1 MIPFFQKYFNNLEIR
16 WKLLIIVFPLVLIPL
31 FLVGTITGYIANQQ
45 AFLGVTKSSKAD
57 LDHMASFTI
66 DLLNSHYQQ
75 FQVYRQDKDKSLR
88 LELATLTSLAFNLV
102 EAEHRQQEKGLISR
116 ERAQQ
121 EANRALKRVSVGGS
135 GYIYAMTSRG
145 RLTVHIAREGE
156 SVWDEKDENGRYFI
170 REICKSA
177 VNSSDTVLYTVYPWR
192 NPILGEVK
200 PRKKLVA
207 YRYFPAW
214 DWIIAAGSYLDESA
228 EDADFERRS
237 FAELKERI
245 KKKMVGKTGYIYCMD
260 SKGTFTVHP
269 TSEGKNFFDAVD
281 QDGRRFIREM
291 CEKKRG
297 WIRYSWK
304 NPGES
309 APRMKIA
316 RYEYFEPWDWI
327 VAVGS
332 YEDEFYQEA
341 EAIKWRILASMLL
354 LVIMVSFVAVILVAL
369 AARRMTDPIHQM
381 IGVIRR
387 IKRGKLDERIDI
399 DTEDELGELAQAFNR
414 MVTILQQNKE
424 MEANLAQAGKMASL
438 GVLSSGV
445 AHEINNP
452 LGVILGYA
460 SYLESKISSD
470 DPSYRFISEIK
481 RESKR
486 CQKIVQ
492 DLLSYART
500 PKPVPA
506 RTDINRLLSQLADF
520 SLNHAQM
527 KNVEIRFQGDPE
539 LPEIMVDGDQLRQVA
554 MNLILNA
561 GGAMEEGGVLTI
573 RTRKVDDRWVQLS
586 FSDTGCGIPAD
597 QMEKIFE
604 PFFTTREKGT
614 GLGLAITKQI
624 VEMHMGKIAVE
635 STQGEGTTVTVILP
649 VDREAF

>member
-1 MIPFFQKYFNNLEIR
+1 MISFLQSYFNNLELR
-16 WKLLIIVFPLVLIPL
+16 WKLMVIVFPLVLIPL
-31 FLVGTITGYIANQQ
+31 ILVGTITGYIANQQ
-45 AFLGVTKSSKAD
+45 AFLGVTQTSKAD

-66 DLLNSHYQQ
+66 DLLNSHHQQ
-75 FQVYRQDKDKSLR
+75 FQVYRQDKEKNLR
-88 LELATLTSLAFNLV
+88 LELATLTNLAWNLV
-102 EAEHRQQEKGLISR
+102 ENEYRQQQKGAITR
-116 ERAQQ
+116 ERAQA

-145 RLTVHIAREGE
+145 KLTVHIAREGE
-156 SVWDEKDENGRYFI
+156 SVWDERDENGRYFI
-170 REICKSA
+170 REICRTA
-177 VNSSDTVLYTVYPWR
+177 VRSPGQTLYSVYPWR
-192 NPILGEVK
+192 NPILGELK

-207 YRYFPAW
+207 YRYFPEW
-214 DWIIAAGSYLDESA
+214 DWIIAAGSYLDESPEQA
-228 EDADFERRS
+228 EFERRS
-237 FAELKERI
+237 FADLKERI
-245 KKKMVGKTGYIYCMD
+245 KAKKVGTTGYIYCMD
-260 SKGTFTVHP
+260 SKGTFTLHP

-309 APRMKIA
+309 SPRMKIA
-316 RYEYFEPWDWI
+316 RYEYFEPWDWV

-332 YEDEFYQEA
+332 YEDEFYSEA
-341 EAIKWRILASMLL
+341 NAIKWRILASMLL
-354 LVIMVSFVAVILVAL
+354 LVIMVSFVAVMLVAV

-387 IKRGKLDERIDI
+387 IKRGKLDERIPI
-399 DTEDELGELAQAFNR
+399 DTDDELGELAQTFNR

-460 SYLESKISSD
+460 SYLESKTPES

-500 PKPVPA
+500 PKPILSRV
-506 RTDINRLLSQLADF
+506 DLNRLLTEIAGFASNHVDMQGVAIRLETDPDLPLIMAD
-520 SLNHAQM
+520 A
-527 KNVEIRFQGDPE
+527 
-539 LPEIMVDGDQLRQVA
+539 DQLRQVA
-554 MNLILNA
+554 INLILNA
-561 GGAMEEGGVLTI
+561 GGAMPEGGELVIGTK
-573 RTRKVDDRWVQLS
+573 RVDERFVEFS
-586 FSDTGCGIPAD
+586 FSDTGCGIPPD
-597 QMEKIFE
+597 RLERIFE

-614 GLGLAITKQI
+614 GLGLAITRQI
-624 VEMHMGKIAVE
+624 VEMHMGKIDVE
-635 STQGEGTTVTVILP
+635 SRVGEGTTVRVTLP
-649 VDREAF
+649 VDREIF